1 MLFQVMT
8 SDSPSASSESHALVL
23 VMRLGVGVFPSCTY
37 TSAGQFGVSKR
48 TLERLIAERAIP
60 RYRRTGDRKMYVS
73 RAEVVKHLGFQEI
86 RAPYD

>member
-1 MLFQVMT
+1 MDVNT
-8 SDSPSASSESHALVL
+8 PGDLVA
-23 VMRLGVGVFPSCTY
+23 VADAVD
-37 TSAGQFGVSKR
+37 QFGVSKR

-73 RAEVVKHLGFQEI
+73 RAEVMKHLGFQEV